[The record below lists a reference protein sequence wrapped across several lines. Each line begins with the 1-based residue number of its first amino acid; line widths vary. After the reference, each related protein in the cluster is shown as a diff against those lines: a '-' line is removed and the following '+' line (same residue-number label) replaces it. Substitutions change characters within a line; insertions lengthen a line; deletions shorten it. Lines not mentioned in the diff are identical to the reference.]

1 MQRSLCYLEAV
12 MNNSDLLSVLHLA
25 ERLKDTTRHCYTSKG
40 RRESVAEH
48 CFRLALMAYLMKDE
62 FENLDINKV
71 IVMCLFHDMG
81 EAFTGDI
88 PVFQKTNADREK
100 EDRLIF
106 EWVDGLPDFPGKEL
120 RELYAEMNEQK
131 TGEAKLYKALDCL
144 EALIQHNESDISTW
158 EPHEYEL
165 QLTYAYDRVGFSE
178 YIHGLRDYIRDDS
191 MRKIE
196 ESRENGSSNN

>member
-1 MQRSLCYLEAV
+1 

-25 ERLKDTTRHCYTSKG
+25 ERLKDTTRHCFTSKG

-48 CFRLALMAYLMKDE
+48 SFRIALMAYLMKDE
-62 FENLDINKV
+62 FEDLDINKV

-88 PVFQKTNADREK
+88 PVFKKTDADRKK
-100 EDRLIF
+100 EDRLLF

-120 RELYAEMNEQK
+120 RELYCEMNEQK

-178 YIHGLRDYIRDDS
+178 YIRGLRDYIRDDS
-191 MRKIE
+191 IQKIK
-196 ESRENGSSNN
+196 ESRENASSNN

>member
-1 MQRSLCYLEAV
+1 

>member
-1 MQRSLCYLEAV
+1 
-12 MNNSDLLSVLHLA
+12 
-25 ERLKDTTRHCYTSKG
+25 
-40 RRESVAEH
+40 
-48 CFRLALMAYLMKDE
+48 MAYLMKDE
-62 FENLDINKV
+62 FEDLDINKV

-88 PVFQKTNADREK
+88 PVFKKTDADRKK
-100 EDRLIF
+100 EDRLLF

-120 RELYAEMNEQK
+120 RELYCEMNEQK

-178 YIHGLRDYIRDDS
+178 YIRGLRDYIRDDS
-191 MRKIE
+191 IQKIK
-196 ESRENGSSNN
+196 ESRENAASNN